1 MTNTPY
7 TPQVRSHQS
16 AASHGHVCVKNYL
29 RLTFIDGPK
38 KLFTSRINGKCA
50 ALMAMMCSP
59 SLLLCSI
66 LTLPGLIFQNPQQNA
81 YFHFANL
88 VNQDPGRWFVLLL
101 AGICVVMSMAIPA
114 MSDQSDLD
122 AAY

>member
-1 MTNTPY
+1 MSNTPC
-7 TPQVRSHQS
+7 TSQVRNHPS
-16 AASHGHVCVKNYL
+16 AVSNGQACVKNYL
-29 RLTFIDGPK
+29 RLTFIEGPK

-59 SLLLCSI
+59 SLLLCSV

-81 YFHFANL
+81 YFYFANV
-88 VNQDPGRWFVLLL
+88 VNQDPSRWIVLLL
-101 AGICVVMSMAIPA
+101 AGICAVMSMAIPA
-114 MSDQSDLD
+114 MSDQSDLN

>member
-7 TPQVRSHQS
+7 TPLIRSQQN
-16 AASHGHVCVKNYL
+16 AAIKSKACVMNYL
-29 RLTFIDGPK
+29 RLTFLDGPK
-38 KLFTSRINGKCA
+38 KLFTARISAKCA

-59 SLLLCSI
+59 SLLLCAV

-81 YFHFANL
+81 YFHFANM
-88 VNQDPGRWFVLLL
+88 VNQEPGRWFVLLL
-101 AGICVVMSMAIPA
+101 AGICVVMSMAVPA
-114 MSDQSDLD
+114 MSEQSDLT